1 MIQQSAHPFIG
12 SRRGRCR
19 LGCDQYC
26 RSKHSR
32 HRFRPERFASSL
44 RFQPAHH
51 RTLSAASW
59 LEGTDRESEGWRVI
73 VENRPG
79 GVTTIAA
86 TDVLTPAGGRP
97 QLYAM
102 SVPSVAAPSLV
113 PNISFNLDKDFEPV
127 IKATVSYNVLV
138 VNPSVPAKTVA
149 ELVALLKSQPD
160 KLTFSSG
167 GFGTPA
173 HLIGEQFK
181 LQTGTRAQHVPYAQ
195 FPQAIGDL
203 LNGTNAFMFI
213 TMLPVVDLIK
223 TGKLRALAV
232 TGPKRVPI
240 LPDVPTIV
248 EAGYPSL
255 VVEDWTGFAVKRGT
269 PKETVARLNAPINKA
284 LREVVGP
291 EALAKIGA
299 EPAGGTPEEFGRL
312 VGDQVAHWKKVV
324 AEADMKVQ
332 PVVTGFRV
340 TLLGTGV
347 PIPRPDRF
355 GPSTLIEAGDQT
367 LLIDAGRGATMR
379 LFQLGVP
386 IGQIDALLLTHFH
399 SDHTVGIPDL
409 WLTGWLSSYFG
420 NRQRAV
426 QRDRPHRDQRR

>member
-1 MIQQSAHPFIG
+1 MRSHLSVRKASLLLLTPVLIGTLCLAAAAESSFPAGTIRFVAPFSASTPPDII
-12 SRRGRCR
+12 SRIV
-19 LGCDQYC
+19 
-26 RSKHSR
+26 SK
-32 HRFRPERFASSL
+32 E
-44 RFQPAHH
+44 
-51 RTLSAASW
+51 LS
-59 LEGTDRESEGWRVI
+59 ETEGWRLI

-86 TDVLTPAGGRP
+86 NDVLTQPADGNS
-97 QLYAM
+97 LYAM
-102 SVPSVAAPSLV
+102 SVPSAAAPSLV
-113 PNISFNLDKDFEPV
+113 PNISYDLNKDFDPV
-127 IKATVSYNVLV
+127 IKTTVSYNVLV
-138 VNPSVPAKTVA
+138 VNPSVPAKTVV

-240 LPDVPTIV
+240 LADVPTIV

-255 VVEDWTGFAVKRGT
+255 VIEDWTGFAVKHGT
-269 PKETVARLNAPINKA
+269 SKAIVMQLNAAINKA
-284 LREVVGP
+284 MEKPLVR

-299 EPAGGTPEEFGRL
+299 EPAGGTPEQFGQF
-312 VGDQVAHWKKVV
+312 VGDEVAHWHKVI
-324 AEADMKVQ
+324 ADAGIKVQ
-332 PVVTGFRV
+332 P
-340 TLLGTGV
+340 
-347 PIPRPDRF
+347 
-355 GPSTLIEAGDQT
+355 
-367 LLIDAGRGATMR
+367 
-379 LFQLGVP
+379 
-386 IGQIDALLLTHFH
+386 
-399 SDHTVGIPDL
+399 
-409 WLTGWLSSYFG
+409 
-420 NRQRAV
+420 
-426 QRDRPHRDQRR
+426 